1 MPEFEIT
8 CGHRPFSMHFIRTA
22 ERNITC
28 SDSAADHEVYTSLS
42 LLAGWLWTRG
52 LEHEMQS
59 GAGKA
64 KKRVTHDT
72 FAKWQRDLDRDCQ
85 TMT

>member
-1 MPEFEIT
+1 MKRVRET
-8 CGHRPFSMHFIRTA
+8 
-22 ERNITC
+22 
-28 SDSAADHEVYTSLS
+28 
-42 LLAGWLWTRG
+42 
-52 LEHEMQS
+52 QS

-85 TMT
+85 TMTVRNRYGEWQKDRGEAEMQGVHRVCR